1 MKVNEIEKLKIG
13 ELLQYTGELIVMRDA
28 AHQRLLELFSKNS
41 QLPVDLNEKIVFYA
55 GPANPPKNAKIG
67 AIGPTTSERMDKYL
81 EMIFKLGVLATV
93 GKGKR
98 NDLAVKLCIKYKRVY
113 FITPSGAAAYL
124 SKCLKDIRVLAF
136 AELGPEAIYNINVK
150 DFPLMVAIDTSGN
163 QIF

>member
-1 MKVNEIEKLKIG
+1 LKIDEIEKLRIG

-28 AHQRLLELFSKNS
+28 AHQKLLELLSKNS

-55 GPANPPKNAKIG
+55 GPANPPKNSKIG
-67 AIGPTTSERMDKYL
+67 SIGPTTSERMDKYL
-81 EMIFKLGVLATV
+81 EMIFKLSVLGTV

-98 NDLAVKLCIKYKRVY
+98 SDLAVKLCIKYKRVY

-124 SKCLKDIRVLAF
+124 SKCVKDIKILAF
-136 AELGPEAIYNINVK
+136 PELGPEAIYNINVE
-150 DFPLMVAIDTSGN
+150 DFPLMVAIDTNGS

>member
-1 MKVNEIEKLKIG
+1 MNEITKLKVG

-28 AHQRLLELFSKNS
+28 AHQRLLELLSKNL
-41 QLPVDLNEKIVFYA
+41 QLPVDLTGKIVFYA
-55 GPANPPKNAKIG
+55 GPANSPRSSKIG

-98 NDLAVKLCIKYKRVY
+98 SDLALNLCIKYKRVY

-124 SKCLKDIRVLAF
+124 SKCVKDIRLLAF
-136 AELGPEAIYNINVK
+136 PELGPEAIYNINVK